1 MSARGFSCGRARFG
15 DAVVLRR
22 GGVLVVLAVAIGM
35 MRAQGVT
42 ECEVIDKKKFYASKR
57 CAETEFRDGPKG
69 LKYREVKIG
78 EGKTA
83 TKGSLCTVHYEG
95 KSLSGSRMECT
106 FKNSLTGIRFYCGK
120 RRSPQPTVAA
130 FLNEGVVGMREGGHR
145 EMIVPPHMHYPERWP
160 NRILIYEVSL
170 MRVRGGEGNEEADAV
185 EKEEFDNMPW
195 LAKVLDLSD
204 YISFHL
210 RRARIELGYA
220 TLFLEAES
228 ICRFFAEFISSSSP
242 NVSMVSADIR
252 AARSPGSPSRKDGRR
267 EWYRSVENNGK
278 DVGRSLSV
286 SDDDESLAGYL
297 RKGKGKGKGKA
308 WRKGK
313 GWQDGQDWG
322 ANYWRGT
329 GFYVAKNKGSPLRK
343 GKGWRDEQD
352 CGWRVGKGKG
362 KGRSDDYASESDVGS
377 GADEELGN
385 DKRKQDEQDFPKAPS
400 ERRNRTRSADSGAEQ
415 DIERRGKGGKGRSY
429 ALGKGKGWRGE
440 QDFPR
445 KGKGKGYRFYI
456 GYYPKGGKGYYIP
469 WGKGK
474 GYLPRWK
481 GKGKGVV
488 AQADSES
495 EAESDTEA
503 MGKGGKGRYIALGKG
518 KGRQD
523 YQEFS
528 RGFGKGKGKGYWVVP
543 AKGKGKGWGYAP
555 PVWGK
560 GFYYEAVPARKGK
573 GIMGRGYRCED
584 D

>member
-1 MSARGFSCGRARFG
+1 MAALGISCGRAKFG
-15 DAVVLRR
+15 DVIVLRR
-22 GGVLVVLAVAIGM
+22 GGVLVALAVAIGM

-106 FKNSLTGIRFYCGK
+106 FKNSLTGIRFYCG
-120 RRSPQPTVAA
+120 SPQPTVAA

-195 LAKVLDLSD
+195 LAKIVVST
-204 YISFHL
+204 Y
-210 RRARIELGYA
+210 
-220 TLFLEAES
+220 LFIRDEQGS
-228 ICRFFAEFISSSSP
+228 SSEFISSSSP
-242 NVSMVSADIR
+242 YASMVSADIR
-252 AARSPGSPSRKDGRR
+252 AARSPGSPSRKEGRR
-267 EWYRSVENNGK
+267 EWYRSVEINGK
-278 DVGRSLSV
+278 DMGRSLSV
-286 SDDDESLAGYL
+286 SDDDESLGGYP

-308 WRKGK
+308 WLGVPYWKGKGYKGKGRYAVLGKGK
-313 GWQDGQDWG
+313 GWQDGQDRG

-329 GFYVAKNKGSPLRK
+329 GFYVAKNKGSPMRK

-352 CGWRVGKGKG
+352 SGWRVGKGKG
-362 KGRSDDYASESDVGS
+362 KGRSDDYASESDMGS

-385 DKRKQDEQDFPKAPS
+385 DKRKQDEQDSPKAPS
-400 ERRNRTRSADSGAEQ
+400 EEKNRTRSAGSGFEK
-415 DIERRGKGGKGRSY
+415 DIQRRGKGGKGRFY
-429 ALGKGKGWRGE
+429 ALGKGKGWQGE

-445 KGKGKGYRFYI
+445 KGKGKGYGFYV
-456 GYYPKGGKGYYIP
+456 GHYPKGGKGYYTP

-481 GKGKGVV
+481 GKGKGVA
-488 AQADSES
+488 AQSDSES

-528 RGFGKGKGKGYWVVP
+528 RFGKGKGYWVVP

-573 GIMGRGYRCED
+573 GIMGRGYRGED